1 MLKAPSTKDKGLRCL
16 MELYQEKLYWQIRR
30 IVNEHEDSNDV
41 LQNVFIKVWNYID
54 RFKEE
59 SQLSTW
65 LYRIAYNEAITF
77 ITQKKKMNLADWENE
92 QQKVVELTDSRDEMK
107 NELQLALENAL
118 ETLPEKQKIVF
129 KMRYYDEM
137 SYEQMAEVTGTSVG
151 ALKASYH
158 HAVKKIE
165 ELVKAAL
172 NQ

>member
-1 MLKAPSTKDKGLRCL
+1 MLKSPSTKDKGLRCL
-16 MELYQEKLYWQIRR
+16 MEVYQEKLYWQIRR

-41 LQNVFIKVWNYID
+41 LQNLFIKVWNHID

-65 LYRIAYNEAITF
+65 LYRIAYNESITF

-92 QQKVVELTDSRDEMK
+92 EQKVTEISDSRDEMK
-107 NELQLALENAL
+107 NDMYLALDKAI
-118 ETLPEKQKIVF
+118 ETLPEKQKVVF

-137 SYEQMAEVTGTSVG
+137 SYEQMAEVTGTTVG
-151 ALKASYH
+151 GLKASYH

-165 ELVKAAL
+165 EFVKGAL